1 MANGVNGING
11 LLAQLHVGVEQEAE
25 AGLAQGRD
33 HSTEVQVAQ
42 GNHTIHTGYHTRC
55 ATRKDAQV

>member
-11 LLAQLHVGVEQEAE
+11 LLVQLHVGVEQEAE
-25 AGLAQGRD
+25 AGLAQSRD

-42 GNHTIHTGYHTRC
+42 RTHTTHTRC